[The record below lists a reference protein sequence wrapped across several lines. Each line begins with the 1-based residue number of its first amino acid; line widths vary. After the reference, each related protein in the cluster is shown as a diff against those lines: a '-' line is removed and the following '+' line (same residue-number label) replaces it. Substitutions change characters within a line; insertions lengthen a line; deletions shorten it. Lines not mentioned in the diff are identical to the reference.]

1 MDATIKERIRKLL
14 ALGGNNPNENEAK
27 NALNKAAALAAE
39 HGLSIEGIDVETGE
53 VSDVEKTTLTVS
65 HSRNKAWESML
76 ISTISLCFD
85 LEVVYVPFGGNARW
99 YTFGTKSD
107 LDMGLW
113 YFKYCRMHILRSA
126 KQKYSK
132 KRDQVAYGMGAS
144 RSLHTRLY
152 EMFYEERKKQES
164 DSTKALVVVKKE
176 EVEKEKNKEFPR
188 TKRMQTRASVNNNNV
203 GAYRQGESDGQK
215 MPLHRGNITE

>member
-1 MDATIKERIRKLL
+1 MDVTIKEKVRKLL

-39 HGLSIEGIDVETGE
+39 HGMSIEGIDVETGE
-53 VSDVEKTTLTVS
+53 VSDVEKATLTVS
-65 HSRNKAWESML
+65 HSRNKVWESML
-76 ISTISLCFD
+76 ISSISLCFD
-85 LEVVYVPFGGNARW
+85 LEVVYVPSGKTARW
-99 YTFGTKSD
+99 FTFGTKSD

-126 KQKYSK
+126 KQKYDK
-132 KRDQVAYGMGAS
+132 KRDQVAYGMGAT

-164 DSTKALVVVKKE
+164 DNTKALVIVKKE
-176 EVEKEKNKEFPR
+176 EVQKEKNKDFPK
-188 TKRMQTRASVNNNNV
+188 TKSMNVRSNVNNNNI
-203 GAYRQGESDGQK
+203 GAYRQGASDGQK
-215 MPLHRGNITE
+215 MPLHRGHITE

>member
-1 MDATIKERIRKLL
+1 MDEAIKERIRKLL

-39 HGLSIEGIDVETGE
+39 HGMSIEGIDAETGE
-53 VSDVEKTTLTVS
+53 VSDVGKTTLTVS
-65 HSRNKAWESML
+65 HSRNKAWEGML
-76 ISTISLCFD
+76 IHTVSMCFD
-85 LEVVYVPFGGNARW
+85 LEVVYVPSGKTARW
-99 YTFGTKSD
+99 FAFGTKSD

-126 KQKYSK
+126 KQKYDK
-132 KRDQVAYGMGAS
+132 KRDQVAYGMGAT

-176 EVEKEKNKEFPR
+176 EVEKEKNKEFPV
-188 TKRMQTRASVNNNNV
+188 TKSMSLRSNLNNNNV

-215 MPLHRGNITE
+215 MPLHRGHITQ